1 MNNHSLF
8 HGGETM
14 ERIRRKALNE
24 IFDDQESIV
33 PCGYLSLKEYKR
45 LVDKETELTEK
56 DFRKLLRKASALLDI
71 QTRRFYQRNDLESD
85 IPMRR
90 DAFKL
95 AVAYQIEYMHEAEA
109 TTTFGMQEP
118 DSWSIGR
125 MSVSKGK
132 GSNEVSLLSGD
143 AMLQLSGTGLLYRGV
158 SR

>member
-1 MNNHSLF
+1 
-8 HGGETM
+8 M
-14 ERIRRKALNE
+14 ERIRRKPLNE
-24 IFDDQESIV
+24 SFDDQESIE

-45 LVDKETELTEK
+45 LVDRDTELTEK

-90 DAFKL
+90 NAFKL
-95 AVAYQIEYMHEAEA
+95 AIAYQIEYMHEVDA

-125 MSVSKGK
+125 MSVSKSK
-132 GSNEVSLLSGD
+132 GVSSSTNEVSLLSGD

>member
-1 MNNHSLF
+1 
-8 HGGETM
+8 M

-24 IFDDQESIV
+24 SFDDQESIE

-45 LVDKETELTEK
+45 LVDRDTELTEK
-56 DFRKLLRKASALLDI
+56 EFKKLLRKASALLDI

-90 DAFKL
+90 NAFKL
-95 AVAYQIEYMHEAEA
+95 AIAYQIEYMHEVDA

-125 MSVSKGK
+125 MSVSKSK
-132 GSNEVSLLSGD
+132 GVSSSTNEVSLLSGD

>member
-1 MNNHSLF
+1 
-8 HGGETM
+8 M

-24 IFDDQESIV
+24 IFSDQESE
-33 PCGYLSLKEYKR
+33 PCGYLSLTEYKH
-45 LVDKETELTEK
+45 LVDEETKLTEK
-56 DFRKLLRKASALLDI
+56 DFQKLLRKASALLDI

-85 IPMRR
+85 ILMRR

>member
-1 MNNHSLF
+1 
-8 HGGETM
+8 M

-24 IFDDQESIV
+24 SFDDQESIE

-45 LVDKETELTEK
+45 LVDRDTELTEK

-90 DAFKL
+90 NAFKL
-95 AVAYQIEYMHEAEA
+95 AIAYQIEYMHEVDA

-132 GSNEVSLLSGD
+132 GGSSSTNEVSLLSGD

>member
-1 MNNHSLF
+1 
-8 HGGETM
+8 M
-14 ERIRRKALNE
+14 ERIRRKPLNE
-24 IFDDQESIV
+24 SFDDQESIE

-45 LVDKETELTEK
+45 LVDRDTELTEK
-56 DFRKLLRKASALLDI
+56 EFKKLLRKASALLDI
-71 QTRRFYQRNDLESD
+71 QTRRFYHRNDLESD

-90 DAFKL
+90 NAFKL
-95 AVAYQIEYMHEAEA
+95 AIAYQIEYMHEVDA

-125 MSVSKGK
+125 MSVSKSK
-132 GSNEVSLLSGD
+132 GGSSSTNEVSLLSGD

>member
-1 MNNHSLF
+1 
-8 HGGETM
+8 M
-14 ERIRRKALNE
+14 ERIRRKPLNE
-24 IFDDQESIV
+24 SFDDQESIE

-45 LVDKETELTEK
+45 LVDRDTELTEK
-56 DFRKLLRKASALLDI
+56 EFKKLLRKASALLDI

-90 DAFKL
+90 NAFKL
-95 AVAYQIEYMHEAEA
+95 AIAYQIEYMHEVDA

-125 MSVSKGK
+125 MSVSKSK
-132 GSNEVSLLSGD
+132 GGSSSTNEVSLLSGD
-143 AMLQLSGTGLLYRGV
+143 AMLQLSGIGLLYRGV

>member
-1 MNNHSLF
+1 
-8 HGGETM
+8 M
-14 ERIRRKALNE
+14 ERIRRKPLNE
-24 IFDDQESIV
+24 SFDDQESIE

-45 LVDKETELTEK
+45 LVDRDTELTEK
-56 DFRKLLRKASALLDI
+56 EFKKLLRKASALLDI

-90 DAFKL
+90 NAFKL
-95 AVAYQIEYMHEAEA
+95 AIAYQIEYMHEVDA

-125 MSVSKGK
+125 MSVSKSK
-132 GSNEVSLLSGD
+132 GGSSSTNEVSLLSGD

>member
-1 MNNHSLF
+1 
-8 HGGETM
+8 M
-14 ERIRRKALNE
+14 ERLRRKPLNE
-24 IFDDQESIV
+24 IFDDQESIEV
-33 PCGYLSLKEYKR
+33 CGYLSFKEYKR

-56 DFRKLLRKASALLDI
+56 DFRKLLRRASALLDV

-90 DAFKL
+90 NAFKL
-95 AVAYQIEYMHEAEA
+95 AVAYQIEYMHEADA

-125 MSVSKGK
+125 MSVSKSK
-132 GSNEVSLLSGD
+132 GGSSSTNETPLLSGD
-143 AMLQLSGTGLLYRGV
+143 AMMQLSGTGLLYRGV

>member
-1 MNNHSLF
+1 MD
-8 HGGETM
+8 
-14 ERIRRKALNE
+14 R
-24 IFDDQESIV
+24 D
-33 PCGYLSLKEYKR
+33 
-45 LVDKETELTEK
+45 TELTEK

-90 DAFKL
+90 NAFKL
-95 AVAYQIEYMHEAEA
+95 AIAYQIEYMHEVDA

-125 MSVSKGK
+125 MSVSKSK
-132 GSNEVSLLSGD
+132 GVSSSTNEVSLLSGD

>member
-1 MNNHSLF
+1 
-8 HGGETM
+8 M
-14 ERIRRKALNE
+14 ERIRRKPLNE
-24 IFDDQESIV
+24 SFDDQESIE
-33 PCGYLSLKEYKR
+33 PCSYLALKEYKR
-45 LVDKETELTEK
+45 LVDRDTELTEK
-56 DFRKLLRKASALLDI
+56 EFKKLLRKASALLDI

-90 DAFKL
+90 NAFKL
-95 AVAYQIEYMHEAEA
+95 AIAYQIEYMHEVDA

-125 MSVSKGK
+125 MSVSKSK
-132 GSNEVSLLSGD
+132 GGSSSTNEVSLLSGD

>member
-1 MNNHSLF
+1 
-8 HGGETM
+8 M
-14 ERIRRKALNE
+14 ERIRRKPLNE
-24 IFDDQESIV
+24 SFDDQESIE

-45 LVDKETELTEK
+45 LVDRDTELIEK
-56 DFRKLLRKASALLDI
+56 EFKKLLRKASALLDI

-90 DAFKL
+90 NAFKL
-95 AVAYQIEYMHEAEA
+95 AIAYQIEYMHEVDA

-125 MSVSKGK
+125 MSVSKSK
-132 GSNEVSLLSGD
+132 GGSSSTNEVSLLSGD

>member
-1 MNNHSLF
+1 
-8 HGGETM
+8 M
-14 ERIRRKALNE
+14 ERIRRKPLNE
-24 IFDDQESIV
+24 IFDDQESE

-45 LVDKETELTEK
+45 LVDRDTELTEK

-132 GSNEVSLLSGD
+132 GSKEVSLLSGD

>member
-1 MNNHSLF
+1 
-8 HGGETM
+8 M

-24 IFDDQESIV
+24 IFSDQESE
-33 PCGYLSLKEYKR
+33 PCGYLSLTEYKH
-45 LVDKETELTEK
+45 LVDEETELTEK
-56 DFRKLLRKASALLDI
+56 DFQKLLRKASALLDI

-85 IPMRR
+85 ILMRR

-143 AMLQLSGTGLLYRGV
+143 AMLQLFGTGLLYRGV

>member
-1 MNNHSLF
+1 
-8 HGGETM
+8 
-14 ERIRRKALNE
+14 LNE
-24 IFDDQESIV
+24 SFDDQESIE

-45 LVDKETELTEK
+45 LVDRDTELTEK

-90 DAFKL
+90 NAFKL
-95 AVAYQIEYMHEAEA
+95 AIAYQIEYMHEVDA

-125 MSVSKGK
+125 MSVSKSK
-132 GSNEVSLLSGD
+132 GVSSSTNEVSLLSGD

>member
-1 MNNHSLF
+1 
-8 HGGETM
+8 M

-24 IFDDQESIV
+24 IFSDQESE
-33 PCGYLSLKEYKR
+33 PCGYLSLTEYKH
-45 LVDKETELTEK
+45 LVDEETELTEK
-56 DFRKLLRKASALLDI
+56 DFQKLLRKASALLDI

-85 IPMRR
+85 ILMRR

>member
-1 MNNHSLF
+1 
-8 HGGETM
+8 M
-14 ERIRRKALNE
+14 ERIRRKPLNE
-24 IFDDQESIV
+24 IFDDPESNEQ
-33 PCGYLSLKEYKR
+33 CCYLSFREYKR
-45 LVDKETELTEK
+45 LVDRDTELTEK

-85 IPMRR
+85 IPLRR
-90 DAFKL
+90 NAFKL

-125 MSVSKGK
+125 MSVSKSK
-132 GSNEVSLLSGD
+132 GGSSSTTHEAPLLSGD

>member
-1 MNNHSLF
+1 
-8 HGGETM
+8 M
-14 ERIRRKALNE
+14 ERLRRKPLNE
-24 IFDDQESIV
+24 FFDDQENIES
-33 PCGYLSLKEYKR
+33 CGYLSLKEYKR

-56 DFRKLLRKASALLDI
+56 EFRKLLRKASALLDV

-90 DAFKL
+90 NAFKL
-95 AVAYQIEYMHEAEA
+95 AVVYQIEYMHEADA
-109 TTTFGMQEP
+109 STTFGMQEP

-125 MSVSKGK
+125 MSVSKSK
-132 GSNEVSLLSGD
+132 GGSSATNETPLLSGD

>member
-1 MNNHSLF
+1 
-8 HGGETM
+8 M
-14 ERIRRKALNE
+14 ERIRRKPLNE
-24 IFDDQESIV
+24 SFDDQESIE

-45 LVDKETELTEK
+45 LVDRDTELTEK
-56 DFRKLLRKASALLDI
+56 EFKKLLRKASALLDI

-85 IPMRR
+85 IPMRCN
-90 DAFKL
+90 AFKL
-95 AVAYQIEYMHEAEA
+95 AIAYQIEYMHEVDA

-132 GSNEVSLLSGD
+132 GSKEVSLLSGD

>member
-1 MNNHSLF
+1 
-8 HGGETM
+8 M
-14 ERIRRKALNE
+14 ERIRRKPLNE
-24 IFDDQESIV
+24 IFDDPESNEQ
-33 PCGYLSLKEYKR
+33 CGYLSLKEYKR
-45 LVDKETELTEK
+45 LVDRDTELTEK

-85 IPMRR
+85 IPLRR
-90 DAFKL
+90 NAFKL
-95 AVAYQIEYMHEAEA
+95 AVAYQIEYMHEADA

-125 MSVSKGK
+125 MSVSKSK
-132 GSNEVSLLSGD
+132 GGSSSTTNEAPLLSGD

>member
-1 MNNHSLF
+1 
-8 HGGETM
+8 M

-24 IFDDQESIV
+24 SFDDQESIE

-45 LVDKETELTEK
+45 LVDRDTELTEK

-90 DAFKL
+90 NAFKL
-95 AVAYQIEYMHEAEA
+95 AIAYQIEYMHEVDA

-125 MSVSKGK
+125 MSVSKSK
-132 GSNEVSLLSGD
+132 GVSSSTNEVSLLSGD

>member
-1 MNNHSLF
+1 
-8 HGGETM
+8 M
-14 ERIRRKALNE
+14 ERLRRKPLNE
-24 IFDDQESIV
+24 IFDDQESIES
-33 PCGYLSLKEYKR
+33 CGYLSLKEYKH

-90 DAFKL
+90 NAFKL
-95 AVAYQIEYMHEAEA
+95 AVAYQIEYMYEADA

-125 MSVSKGK
+125 MSVSKSK
-132 GSNEVSLLSGD
+132 GGSSSTNETPLLSGD

>member
-1 MNNHSLF
+1 MKRL
-8 HGGETM
+8 
-14 ERIRRKALNE
+14 RRKPLNE
-24 IFDDQESIV
+24 IFDDQESIE

-45 LVDKETELTEK
+45 IVDKETELTEK
-56 DFRKLLRKASALLDI
+56 DFRKLLRRASALLDI

-90 DAFKL
+90 NAFKV
-95 AVAYQIEYMHEAEA
+95 AVAYQIEYMHEADA

-125 MSVSKGK
+125 MSVSKSK
-132 GSNEVSLLSGD
+132 GGSSSTNETPLLSGD

-158 SR
+158 SQ